1 MTELPKPYRQFQAQF
16 PEVARAYDA
25 LGEAAHGGGPLDERT
40 RRLVK
45 LSMAI
50 AGGHEGAVHAQTR
63 RALESGVTSAEI
75 YHVLLLALT
84 SLGFPATVAAY
95 TWVKDIL
102 PGE

>member
-1 MTELPKPYRQFQAQF
+1 
-16 PEVARAYDA
+16 
-25 LGEAAHGGGPLDERT
+25 
-40 RRLVK
+40 
-45 LSMAI
+45 MAI

-63 RALESGVTSAEI
+63 RALEFGVTSAEI